1 MSTHRWFVAAAAAL
15 VLSSAVYAV
24 QQAARPGVVG
34 AVTSLAVDTETGG
47 KVEIKYSTLPFGPKT
62 FENVKANPDLAAR
75 WEQML
80 PRMLGAKFHS
90 DAALKVG
97 DKDVAVGDYD
107 VSFTLTGEA
116 GIQLKLLPKEGEA
129 IVLPMRAN
137 TGAPATKF
145 LNLNLMS
152 TGGGEFALAV
162 GYGSEQLVID
172 GKVAPKSG
180 G

>member
-1 MSTHRWFVAAAAAL
+1 MSSNRWFVAAAAA
-15 VLSSAVYAV
+15 VTLSSVVFAL
-24 QQAARPGVVG
+24 QQPARPGVVG
-34 AVTSLAVDTETGG
+34 ATTSLAVDAETGG
-47 KVEIKYSTLPFGPKT
+47 KVEITYKTLPFGPKT
-62 FENVKANPDLAAR
+62 FENVKGNPDMAAR

-90 DAALKVG
+90 DAALKLG
-97 DKDVAVGDYD
+97 DKDVPAGDYD

-129 IVLPMRAN
+129 HVFALRAN

-152 TGGGEFALAV
+152 TGGGEFALAI
-162 GYGSEQLVID
+162 GYGTEQYVID
-172 GKVAPKSG
+172 GKIAPKTG